1 MKDLNTLSYSAY
13 WKIFRVLLWTQL
25 WLLKL
30 LIIIIQLSKLHG

>member
-1 MKDLNTLSYSAY
+1 MKEPNTLSYSEY

-30 LIIIIQLSKLHG
+30 LIVIIQLSKLQG